1 MAASTSSSLKTAHC
15 KGGKMGFQ
23 HIRFEKKDGAARL
36 VLNKPPLNVLNIA
49 MMREI
54 NTALESLSE
63 DAAVKVLVFEAAE
76 GSKAFSAGV
85 DVSEHTAEMVEEM
98 IEVFHRIF
106 RLLDALDVPTV
117 AVVGGAALGGG
128 CELALSCDMIIASE
142 KASFGQPEIQ
152 VGVLPPI
159 AVIALPGIIGPK
171 KTMELVLTGDRI
183 RAAEAERLGL
193 VNKVVPPDELGAAAD
208 DLVGK
213 LSKLSA
219 SVLRLTKRAVRVGS
233 VGSFGDGLAAVEE
246 LYLGPLMATE
256 DAHEGLAA
264 FMEKRAPL
272 WKDK

>member
-1 MAASTSSSLKTAHC
+1 
-15 KGGKMGFQ
+15 MGFE
-23 HIRFEKKDGAARL
+23 HIRFDVSDGVARL
-36 VLNKPPLNVLNIA
+36 TLNKPPLNVLDIA

-54 NTALESLSE
+54 NSALEGLGDDPS
-63 DAAVKVLVFEAAE
+63 VKVLVFEAAE

-85 DVSEHTAEMVEEM
+85 DVSEHTADTVGEM

-106 RLLDALDVPTV
+106 RLLDALEAPTV

-128 CELALSCDMIIASE
+128 CELVLFCDMVIASE

-152 VGVLPPI
+152 VGVFPPVA
-159 AVIALPGIIGPK
+159 AVALPEIIGPK
-171 KTMELVLTGDRI
+171 KALEMVLIGDRI

-193 VNKVVPPDELGAAAD
+193 VNKVVPPEELQAAAD
-208 DLVGK
+208 EFVGK
-213 LSKLSA
+213 LAKLSGA
-219 SVLRLTKRAVRVGS
+219 VLRVTKRAVRLG
-233 VGSFGDGLAAVEE
+233 GAGDFAEGLAAVEE

-264 FMEKRAPL
+264 FMEKRAPV

>member
-1 MAASTSSSLKTAHC
+1 
-15 KGGKMGFQ
+15 MGFQ
-23 HIRFEKKDGAARL
+23 HIVFHRQDGVARL
-36 VLNKPPLNVLNIA
+36 VLNKPPFNVLDIA

-63 DAAVKVLVFEAAE
+63 DAAVKALVFEATE

-106 RLLDALDVPTV
+106 RLLDALDVPTM

-128 CELALSCDMIIASE
+128 CELALFCDMVIASE
-142 KASFGQPEIQ
+142 KASFSQPEIQ
-152 VGVLPPI
+152 VGVFPPI
-159 AVIALPGIIGPK
+159 AAVALPGIVGPK
-171 KTMELVLTGDRI
+171 KTMELLLTGDRI

-193 VNKVVPPDELGAAAD
+193 VNKVVPPDELEAAAD
-208 DLVGK
+208 ELVGK
-213 LSKLSA
+213 LTKLSA
-219 SVLRLTKRAVRVGS
+219 AVLRVTKQAVQVGS
-233 VGSFGDGLAAVEE
+233 VGRFAEGLAAVEE
-246 LYLGPLMATE
+246 LYLGPLMDTE

-264 FMEKRAPL
+264 FMEKRAPV

>member
-1 MAASTSSSLKTAHC
+1 MT
-15 KGGKMGFQ
+15 FQ
-23 HIRFEKKDGAARL
+23 HIAITKQDGVARL
-36 VLNKPPLNVLNIA
+36 TLNKPPLNVLDIA

-54 NTALESLSE
+54 NGALEGL
-63 DAAVKVLVFEAAE
+63 DGDPGVKVLVFQAAE

-85 DVSEHTAEMVEEM
+85 DVSEHTADKVEEM

-106 RLLDALDVPTV
+106 RLLDGLEVPTV

-128 CELALSCDMIIASE
+128 CELALFCDMVIASE

-159 AVIALPGIIGPK
+159 AAVALPEIVGPK
-171 KTMELVLTGDRI
+171 KAMEMVLIGDRI

-193 VNKVVPPDELGAAAD
+193 VNKVVPPEELQAAAEEF
-208 DLVGK
+208 VGK
-213 LSKLSA
+213 LAKLSGA
-219 SVLRLTKRAVRVGS
+219 VLRLTKRAVRMGITHT
-233 VGSFGDGLAAVEE
+233 GRFAEGLAAVEE

-264 FMEKRAPL
+264 FMEKRPPV